1 MTECRPPEGT
11 PSGTWH
17 WLRWRGKDWP
27 CRWQPD
33 HLGVWCWVLPGQS
46 EPFALNE
53 LVKWGYTYLGPVQP
67 YAPQDGAEAMREAA
81 AKVLDNQAARY
92 LDQSGRYARESM
104 PGLARDAAVASKALR
119 DEVIA
124 IRALPLPSTE
134 DPTHAR

>member
-1 MTECRPPEGT
+1 MVT
-11 PSGTWH
+11 PCH
-17 WLRWRGKDWP
+17 A
-27 CRWQPD
+27 
-33 HLGVWCWVLPGQS
+33 HELGW
-46 EPFALNE
+46 
-53 LVKWGYTYLGPVQP
+53 TYLGPVQP

-124 IRALPLPSTE
+124 IRALPLSSTE
-134 DPTHAR
+134 DPTHAQ